1 MLGLVL
7 RLLFPLQLIV
17 YGQMGPCV
25 FTNCVGFICVKGN
38 EDNNG
43 ECRRIIWVSYVE
55 ECICAYLDE
64 VYVDVLDSTRVHPA
78 AYDWAR
84 KMANDS
90 LSYLETDCK
99 LIFVYYLFCFL
110 DNLQGFCIFIIMF
123 WVSVDCFTF
132 LHTRT
137 EISFPSGWSISISQG
152 ANG

>member
-1 MLGLVL
+1 M
-7 RLLFPLQLIV
+7 
-17 YGQMGPCV
+17 
-25 FTNCVGFICVKGN
+25 
-38 EDNNG
+38 
-43 ECRRIIWVSYVE
+43 RIYI
-55 ECICAYLDE
+55 DE

-123 WVSVDCFTF
+123 VILVDCFTF
-132 LHTRT
+132 YILVLRC
-137 EISFPSGWSISISQG
+137 FSQRMIHL
-152 ANG
+152 NQSRS